1 MQLDMRTEFNG
12 LDLGDC
18 RRARRV
24 KSIVKRLS
32 SKPDQSFPQAMA
44 TRAETEGLYRLIESE
59 DVTFEALSKP
69 HQRET
74 VARCKAHRTVLVAH
88 DTTDFRFNGVG
99 RRGLGRV
106 STSTSKAQGFYAHFS
121 LAIADDGCREPLG
134 VLAVERWART
144 EPATSTRIR
153 AGELTQT
160 EARKLPRESGRW
172 SRGVQQAEAACADTG
187 ISPIHIMDSEAD
199 DYAIFCELTR
209 LSRRFVVRG
218 FHERVLAAQAK
229 TLEHKLK
236 LKEFVSALPIAFE
249 VYADISKRKDRTF
262 DSRRRQQKRSA
273 RVAQLAFSAATVR
286 LQRPTTVE
294 KDLPVELDLNVVH
307 VRELGAPDGCEP
319 VNWTLFTS
327 EPIDT
332 DDQILRVV
340 DFYRARWVIE
350 EFFKALKTGC
360 AFEKRQLESLHTLE
374 NALGIFVPIAW
385 GLLRLRSIARDYP
398 DLPAASVL
406 EPIEITVLQRMNLLS
421 PKANPS
427 ARDALM
433 AVAKLG
439 GFLQSK
445 GEPGWQIL
453 GRGYQELISLAAG
466 FRLALKNW
474 DQS

>member
-1 MQLDMRTEFNG
+1 MQLDLRTEFTG

-32 SKPDQSFPQAMA
+32 SRPDQSFPQAMA
-44 TRAETEGLYRLIESE
+44 SRAETEALYRLIESN
-59 DVTFEALSKP
+59 DVTFEALSLP

-74 VARCKAHRTVLVAH
+74 ASRCKDRRTVLVAH
-88 DTTDFRFNGVG
+88 DTTDFRFKGVG
-99 RRGLGRV
+99 RSGLGKV
-106 STSTSKAQGFYAHFS
+106 STSTSNAQGFYAHFS
-121 LAIADDGCREPLG
+121 LAIAGDGCREPLG

-144 EPATSTRIR
+144 EPAVSQRR
-153 AGELTQT
+153 RSGEITQ
-160 EARKLPRESGRW
+160 AQVRQLPRESGRW
-172 SRGVQQAEAACADTG
+172 SRGVKQADAACAGTG
-187 ISPIHIMDSEAD
+187 VSSVHIMDSEAD
-199 DYAIFCELTR
+199 DYALFCDLTR
-209 LSRRFVVRG
+209 ASNRFVVRG
-218 FHERVLAAQAK
+218 YHDRKIAAQLE
-229 TLEHKLK
+229 TLTIKQ
-236 LKEFVSALPIAFE
+236 FVGKLPIAFE
-249 VYADISKRKDRTF
+249 VYADISKRKVKMF
-262 DSRRRQQKRSA
+262 DDRRRQQKRSA
-273 RVAQLAFSAATVR
+273 RLAHLAFSAATVR
-286 LQRPTTVE
+286 LKRPGHVE
-294 KDLPVELDLNVVH
+294 KDLPINLQLNVVY

-319 VNWTLFTS
+319 VDWTLFTT

-332 DDQILRVV
+332 DDQISRVV

-374 NALGIFVPIAW
+374 NALAIFVPIAW

-398 DLPAASVL
+398 DLPATSVL
-406 EPIEITVLQRMNLLS
+406 DPTEVTVLQRMNLLA
-421 PKANPS
+421 PKADPS
-427 ARDALM
+427 AREALM
-433 AVAKLG
+433 AIAKLG

-466 FRLALKNW
+466 FRLALRNW

>member
-12 LDLGDC
+12 LELGDC

-32 SKPDQSFPQAMA
+32 SRPDQSFPQAMV

-59 DVTFEALSKP
+59 DVTFEALSRP

-99 RRGLGRV
+99 RRGLGKV

-144 EPATSTRIR
+144 KPATSTRIR

-172 SRGVQQAEAACADTG
+172 SRGVQQAEAACAGTG
-187 ISPIHIMDSEAD
+187 VSPVHIMDSEAD
-199 DYAIFCELTR
+199 DYALFCELTR

-218 FHERVLAAQAK
+218 FHERKLAAQVD
-229 TLEHKLK
+229 TLKI
-236 LKEFVSALPIAFE
+236 KEFVSKLPVAFE
-249 VYADISKRKDRTF
+249 VYADISRRKDRTF
-262 DSRRRQQKRSA
+262 DNRRRQQKRSA

-286 LQRPTTVE
+286 LKRPPITE
-294 KDLPVELDLNVVH
+294 KDLPSELELNVVY
-307 VRELGAPDGCEP
+307 VRELGPPDGGEP
-319 VNWTLFTS
+319 VDWTLFTT

-332 DDQILRVV
+332 DDQISQVV
-340 DFYRARWVIE
+340 AFYRARWVIE

-360 AFEKRQLESLHTLE
+360 AFEKRQLESFHTLE
-374 NALGIFVPIAW
+374 NALAIFLPIAW
-385 GLLRLRSIARDYP
+385 GLLRLRSLARDYP
-398 DLPAASVL
+398 DLPATSVL

-427 ARDALM
+427 AREALM
-433 AVAKLG
+433 AVANLG
-439 GFLQSK
+439 GFLRSK